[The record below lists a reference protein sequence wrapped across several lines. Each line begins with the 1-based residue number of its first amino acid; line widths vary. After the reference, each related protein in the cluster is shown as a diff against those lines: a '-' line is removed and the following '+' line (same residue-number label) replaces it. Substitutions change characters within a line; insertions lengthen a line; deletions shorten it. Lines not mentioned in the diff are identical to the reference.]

1 MKPILLK
8 MLAAGV
14 LLFANQAARAQQQSS
29 PAEPVYVVVDKM
41 PRFKSADSTSVSM
54 LDYLSRTTRYPVGAL
69 RDGATG
75 RVYVSFVV
83 NKNGAV
89 EQVKVVKK
97 GHVELNK
104 EALRVVS
111 EMPRWEVPAQKD
123 GQPVSTAF
131 TVPITFNMRI
141 ATPADMQA
149 MQNQRQAAVLKQFAD
164 ARTVLSSPV
173 AANETAA
180 VFLADPLGAVHYLS
194 QQVQYPPQARRAQQ
208 QGVVLVDFVIGSDGK
223 VTDARVAKGISPA
236 LDSEALRVVSAMP
249 PWQPATREGQPV
261 ALPMAAVP
269 VAFKL
274 K

>member
-1 MKPILLK
+1 MKSILLN

-14 LLFANQAARAQQQSS
+14 MLSASQVARAQQQSS

-41 PRFKSADSTSVSM
+41 PRFKSTDSSSVSM
-54 LDYLSRTTRYPVGAL
+54 LDYLSRSTRYPVGAL
-69 RDGATG
+69 QDRATG

-83 NKNGAV
+83 NKTGGV

-97 GHVELNK
+97 GHAELNK

-111 EMPRWEVPAQKD
+111 EMPRWEVPAQKA
-123 GQPVSTAF
+123 GQPVSIAF
-131 TVPITFNMRI
+131 TVPITFNMRF

-149 MQNQRQAAVLKQFAD
+149 MQNERQAAVRKQIAD
-164 ARTVLSSPV
+164 AQTELSSPANAQQ
-173 AANETAA
+173 AAP
-180 VFLADPLGAVHYLS
+180 VFLADPLGAVHYFS
-194 QQVQYPPQARRAQQ
+194 QQVQYPLDARRAKQ
-208 QGVVLVDFVIGSDGK
+208 QGVVLVDFLIGSDGK
-223 VTDARVAKGISPA
+223 VTDVRVVKGLSPS

-249 PWQPATREGQPV
+249 AWQPATRAGQPV
-261 ALPMAAVP
+261 ALPMTGVP